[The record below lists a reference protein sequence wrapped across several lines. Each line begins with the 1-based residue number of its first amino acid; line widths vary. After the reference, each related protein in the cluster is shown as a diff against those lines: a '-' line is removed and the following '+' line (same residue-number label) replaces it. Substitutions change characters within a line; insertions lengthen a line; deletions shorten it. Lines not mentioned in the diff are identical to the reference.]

1 MDINESILKAAD
13 ATEAAMNFPIDT
25 LQGDGV
31 ALLGLLG
38 VLAVVVVGYQ
48 TMADPNGNLRKLVS
62 KAIVLA
68 LSVGILAWVVGAG
81 FGTVFVEGIDA
92 SLSKAA
98 DKLFAGAASKDGMV
112 VAAEAWTQIFNA
124 VADAFGRMY
133 EDAGMLD
140 VLTVTAQNIPAIVG
154 LLFSLILIVLN
165 IMAFFSLQA
174 LSIMLVKL
182 ALLIAPLFL
191 PWALFSQTS
200 FLAAGWLRFFLQA
213 GLLKVLAAGLLMISM
228 KMVKAIAGMMT
239 PDMDPLQS
247 FFIAVSISGVML
259 TILIVTA
266 KIPQYAK
273 ELVSAGIARSGLH

>member
-1 MDINESILKAAD
+1 MEIAESIQRAAD
-13 ATEAAMNFPIDT
+13 ATETAMNFPIST

-31 ALLGLLG
+31 ALLGLLS
-38 VLAVVVVGYQ
+38 VIAVVLVGYQ
-48 TMADPNGNLRKLVS
+48 TATDPNGNMRKFVS
-62 KAIVLA
+62 RVIVLA

-92 SLSKAA
+92 SLSAAA
-98 DKLFAGAASKDGMV
+98 DKLFAGAASGKGMV
-112 VAAEAWTQIFNA
+112 IAAEAWTQIYSA
-124 VADAFGRMY
+124 IADAFARIY

-140 VLTVTAQNIPAIVG
+140 VLTVTAQNLPAIVA
-154 LLFSLILIVLN
+154 LVFSLMLIVLN
-165 IMAFFSLQA
+165 MVAFFSLQA
-174 LSIMLVKL
+174 LSVMLVKL

-213 GLLKVLAAGLLMISM
+213 GLLKALAAGLLMISI
-228 KMVKAIAGMMT
+228 KMVQGIAGLMS
-239 PDMDPLQS
+239 PEVDPLES
-247 FFIAVSISGVML
+247 FFIAVAISGVMT

-273 ELVSAGIARSGLH
+273 ELVSAGIARSGIN